1 MKQHTPDTLDLKVEE
16 LHACMARVERV
27 VEPADF
33 AILQALLAAYLFVRE
48 ALSATKVSVA
58 RLKRLFFGPRS
69 EKSRDV
75 LPKDPDEGGGNA
87 GKPPGTQDDDKKAKP
102 KRKGHGKNGAKA
114 YPRAQRVPVRHPKFY
129 RGCPCPDKHCTGK
142 VYLLKKRGQVLR
154 IIGQA
159 PLKATVYEPERW
171 RCNLCEKV
179 TWAHLPADAGDA
191 KYHATAVAMIAILHF
206 ANGFPFHRLE
216 RFQASLGTPLPAS
229 VQYGLLR
236 EAYEK
241 LLPILKELIRCAAQ
255 CEILHNDDTGMKIL
269 DLLALIKNS
278 KGADESSSKDKKKR
292 TGIHTTGIVA
302 ITAAHL
308 VVLYFT
314 GRKHAGE
321 NLADVL
327 QQRDP
332 SLPEPIHMA
341 DGLDHND
348 PGKIGVKSGK
358 CLTHGRRQ
366 FVDIVTAFP
375 EECRRVIDDLGK
387 VYHVDAIAKEK
398 KLSAVERLL
407 LHQEKSAPVMDGLRR
422 WFTDKLLEGHVE
434 PNSGLGRAIK
444 YMLKRWDKLTL
455 FLREPGAPMDNN
467 VAERILKMAI
477 RHRKNSLFY
486 KTERGAAV
494 GDLFMSIIETC
505 ARNGVDAFE
514 YLTALLENVQR
525 ARENPG
531 FWMPWNYRDML
542 CDGAAVPETERP
554 RETSTSPYPAQRPH
568 PCRPSAGTGT
578 VQTGTT

>member
-1 MKQHTPDTLDLKVEE
+1 MKPSTPDTLDLKVEE
-16 LHACMARVERV
+16 LDACLARVERV

-33 AILQALLAAYLFVRE
+33 TILRALLVAYHLVRQ
-48 ALSATKVSVA
+48 ALSATRVSVA
-58 RLKRLFFGPRS
+58 RLKQLFFGSRS
-69 EKSRDV
+69 EKSRDIISDG
-75 LPKDPDEGGGNA
+75 PGEGGGNA
-87 GKPPGTQDDDKKAKP
+87 GKPPNTQGDGKNASP
-102 KRKGHGKNGAKA
+102 KRKGHGRNGAKA
-114 YPRAQRVPVRHPKFY
+114 YPGAQRVPVPHPNFT
-129 RGCPCPDKHCTGK
+129 RGCPCPDEHCTGK
-142 VYLLKKRGQVLR
+142 VYLLKKRGQALR

-159 PLKATVYEPERW
+159 PLKATIYEPERW

-179 TWAHLPADAGDA
+179 IWAELPAEAGKD

-216 RFQASLGTPLPAS
+216 RFQASLETPLPAS
-229 VQYGLLR
+229 HQYGLLR

-241 LLPILKELIRCAAQ
+241 LLPVLKELIRCAAQ
-255 CEILHNDDTGMKIL
+255 GEILHNDDTGMKIL

-278 KGADESSSKDKKKR
+278 KGAQGSSPKDEKKR

-302 ITAAHL
+302 ITAAYL
-308 VVLYFT
+308 VALYFT

-327 QQRDP
+327 QKRDP

-348 PGKIGVKSGK
+348 PGKIRVKSGK

-375 EECRRVIDDLGK
+375 EECRRVVADLGR
-387 VYHVDAIAKEK
+387 VYRVDAIAREK
-398 KLSAVERLL
+398 KLSAMERLL
-407 LHQEKSAPVMDGLRR
+407 LHQEKSGPVMKELRR
-422 WFTDKLLEGHVE
+422 WLTDKLLEREVE

-455 FLREPGAPMDNN
+455 FLREPGAPLDNN
-467 VAERILKMAI
+467 PCERILKVAI

-486 KTERGAAV
+486 KTEKGAAV
-494 GDLFMSIIETC
+494 GDFFMSLIETC

-514 YLTALLENVQR
+514 YLTALLENVHR
-525 ARENPG
+525 VHESPG
-531 FWMPWNYRDML
+531 AWMPWNFRAML
-542 CDGAAVPETERP
+542 RDGAAMTQAERP
-554 RETSTSPYPAQRPH
+554 RETSPTPDHRPP
-568 PCRPSAGTGT
+568 PCPPPSAGTGA
-578 VQTGTT
+578 VQVDMA

>member
-1 MKQHTPDTLDLKVEE
+1 VNQHTPDTLDLKVED
-16 LHACMARVERV
+16 LHACMARIERV
-27 VEPADF
+27 VAPTDF
-33 AILQALLAAYLFVRE
+33 AILQALLLAYLFVRQ
-48 ALSATKVSVA
+48 ALSAAKVSVA
-58 RLKRLFFGPRS
+58 RLKRLFFGART

-75 LPKDPDEGGGNA
+75 LPKDPGEGGGNA
-87 GKPPGTQDDDKKAKP
+87 DKPPGTQGDDKKAKP
-102 KRKGHGKNGAKA
+102 KRKGHGRNGATA
-114 YPRAQRVPVRHPKFY
+114 YPAAQKVPVRHPKFY
-129 RGCPCPDKHCTGK
+129 RGCPCPDEHCTGK

-159 PLKATVYEPERW
+159 PLKATLYEPERW
-171 RCNLCEKV
+171 RCNLCERI
-179 TWAHLPADAGDA
+179 TWAQLPADAGDD

-216 RFQASLGTPLPAS
+216 RFQASLGIPLPAS
-229 VQYGLLR
+229 AQYGLLR

-241 LLPILKELIRCAAQ
+241 LLPVLKELIRCAAQ
-255 CEILHNDDTGMKIL
+255 SEILHNDDTGMKIV
-269 DLLALIKNS
+269 DLLALIENP
-278 KGADESSSKDKKKR
+278 KGTDESSSKDKKKR

-302 ITAAHL
+302 ITAAYL

-327 QQRDP
+327 QKRDP
-332 SLPEPIHMA
+332 SLPDPIHMA

-348 PGKIGVKSGK
+348 PGNVRVKSGK

-375 EECRRVIDDLGK
+375 EECRRVVDDLGK
-387 VYHVDAIAKEK
+387 VYHVDAIAKK
-398 KLSAVERLL
+398 TKLSSVERLL
-407 LHQEKSAPVMDGLRR
+407 LHQEKSTPVMDGLRR
-422 WFTDKLLEGHVE
+422 WFTDKLLEREVE

-455 FLREPGAPMDNN
+455 FLREPGAPLDNN

-486 KTERGAAV
+486 KTGRGAAV

-514 YLTALLENVQR
+514 YLTALLENVHR

-531 FWMPWNYRDML
+531 SWMPWNYRAML
-542 CDGAAVPETERP
+542 RDGVAQPETEGP
-554 RETSTSPYPAQRPH
+554 RETSPDPAVGPRP
-568 PCRPSAGTGT
+568 PFAEPGA
-578 VQTGTT
+578 VQADAT

>member
-33 AILQALLAAYLFVRE
+33 AILQALLAGYLFVRE

-58 RLKRLFFGPRS
+58 RLKRVFFGPRS

-75 LPKDPDEGGGNA
+75 LPKDSDEGGGNA
-87 GKPPGTQDDDKKAKP
+87 GKPPGTQDDDKTAKPKP
-102 KRKGHGKNGAKA
+102 KRKGHGRKGVKA
-114 YPRAQRVPVRHPKFY
+114 YPGAKRVPVPHPNFS

-171 RCNLCEKV
+171 RCNLCEDV
-179 TWAHLPADAGDA
+179 FWADLPADAGDD

-229 VQYGLLR
+229 HQYGLLR

-241 LLPILKELIRCAAQ
+241 LLPVLKELIRCAAQ
-255 CEILHNDDTGMKIL
+255 GEILHNDDTGMKIL
-269 DLLALIKNS
+269 DLLALIRNT
-278 KGADESSSKDKKKR
+278 KGSEESSSKDKKKR
-292 TGIHTTGIVA
+292 TGIHTTGIVS
-302 ITAAHL
+302 ITAAYL

-327 QQRDP
+327 RKRDP
-332 SLPEPIHMA
+332 GLPEPIHMA

-348 PGKIGVKSGK
+348 PGKIRVKSGK

-375 EECRRVIDDLGK
+375 EECRRVVDDLGK
-387 VYHVDAIAKEK
+387 VYRIDAIAREK
-398 KLSAVERLL
+398 KLSAMDRLL
-407 LHQEKSAPVMDGLRR
+407 LHQEKSGPVMEGLRR
-422 WFTDKLLEGHVE
+422 WLTDKLLEREVE

-455 FLREPGAPMDNN
+455 FLREPGAPLDNN
-467 VAERILKMAI
+467 PCERILKVAI

-486 KTERGAAV
+486 KTEKGAAV
-494 GDLFMSIIETC
+494 GDFFMSIIETC
-505 ARNGVDAFE
+505 ARNGVDSFE
-514 YLTALLENVQR
+514 YLTALLENVHR

-531 FWMPWNYRDML
+531 SWMPWNYRDML
-542 CDGAAVPETERP
+542 ERGAAAPETERP
-554 RETSTSPYPAQRPH
+554 REASPDPAHRPP
-568 PCRPSAGTGT
+568 PCPPSAGTGT
-578 VQTGTT
+578 VQTDTT